1 MKLTHSRTDL
11 EKSKKNL
18 EAMKVSK
25 TLNEY
30 EENWRDFLTN
40 LEKVWI
46 KSERE
51 CNDFKNKFQ
60 PWQGKFKNERRID
73 PLLKYVKNARDV
85 ETHSIQEIVEKQ
97 EGHTTINPL
106 DRNQPLIIKNLV
118 IGNGQISFD
127 ESSQP
132 LIIENHKP
140 KVIAISF
147 TNQGTVYTPPNFH
160 RGTQLKN
167 HNNPI
172 EIAELAFNY
181 YESYLD
187 EIEKKF

>member
-1 MKLTHSRTDL
+1 MKLTHSRIDL

-106 DRNQPLIIKNLV
+106 DRNQPLTIKNLV

-132 LIIENHKP
+132 LVIENHKP

-147 TNQGTVYTPPNFH
+147 TNQGTVYTPPHFH
-160 RGTQLKN
+160 KETQLKN